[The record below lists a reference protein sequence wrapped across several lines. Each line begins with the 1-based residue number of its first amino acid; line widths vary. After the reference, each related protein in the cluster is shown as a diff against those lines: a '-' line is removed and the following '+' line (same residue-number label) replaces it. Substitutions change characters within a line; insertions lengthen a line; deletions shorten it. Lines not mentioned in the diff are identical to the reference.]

1 MKGDNPPIRTCVVCG
16 IKEPKSE
23 MIRFVLE
30 NGVCIDENHTK
41 HGRGAYVCKSVKC
54 RETRINYKRLERSL
68 LKFAKGRN
76 RKTG

>member
-1 MKGDNPPIRTCVVCG
+1 
-16 IKEPKSE
+16 

-30 NGVCIDENHTK
+30 SDVCIDENHTK
-41 HGRGAYVCKSVKC
+41 HGRGAYVCDNETC
-54 RETRINYKRLERSL
+54 RETGIKQKRLQRSL